1 MQTRTN
7 TVHSILKKVAKYDEE
22 KLARRGAYH
31 AGVALIQ
38 KIDGENLLPRLVI
51 YGVNNGFTSVKPL
64 ILEVTKI
71 KKFIY
76 GNYIMPAAL
85 AGELSKRY
93 ERVRDECVRN
103 GYTETELPLHEKA
116 LAYCAVAVAHTQKL
130 SDPEGEMF
138 VPGLDS
144 ILTHSREQIVE
155 LQGLIESA
163 IDGSS
168 KEAAEFANGV
178 VDCIA
183 AWEARIVDTIE
194 GSRVLLEDTLAPLN
208 IAKSLATQWI
218 GLERGVVEALDRA
231 PADAVAVYDANDDQ
245 LAFFA

>member
-1 MQTRTN
+1 MQVGKKTIY
-7 TVHSILKKVAKYDEE
+7 SILKKVAKYDEE

-31 AGVALIQ
+31 GGVALIQ
-38 KIDGENLLPRLVI
+38 KIDEENLLSRLVI

-71 KKFIY
+71 KKFVY

-85 AGELSKRY
+85 VNELTKRY

-103 GYTETELPLHEKA
+103 GYTVTQLPLHEKA
-116 LAYCAVAVAHTQKL
+116 LAYCNVALKHTQKL
-130 SDPEGEMF
+130 SNPEGEMF

-144 ILTHSREQIVE
+144 ILSHSREQIVE
-155 LQGLIESA
+155 LQGLIEGA

-168 KEAAEFANGV
+168 KNAAEFANGV

-194 GSRVLLEDTLAPLN
+194 GSRVLLEDTLAPLY
-208 IAKSLATQWI
+208 IAKSLATQWV
-218 GLERGVVEALDRA
+218 GLERGVVESFDRA
-231 PADAVAVYDANDDQ
+231 PADAVAAYDSNDDQ